1 MGIENQMIK
10 NNQNIS
16 SIWLQGT
23 SRTGKTSNL
32 IELFSLWVNE
42 QLPKQE
48 VNHSLLKPVT
58 SKILVFGNND
68 DTRRRLGDRLAEAVK
83 GIYPVISKTPLGFFS
98 DEVILFFPLI
108 SKQLK
113 FNSQFLLK
121 LRPETEQ
128 DLATNLWRDQ
138 LTPEDIEAF
147 GNEYNF
153 VRRTLD
159 LLQLA
164 GASGIPPERISSLLP
179 QGNVLSPA
187 VIEKIQR
194 LLFQWRDWCLTR
206 GLLTYGLIYEL
217 YWRYLL
223 TDSEYQDHLIRRYQ
237 GIFADDLDDY
247 PAIAKDL
254 FDILLDQGVYGVF
267 TYNPDGMVRKGLN
280 GDPDYL
286 LTLAQRCEVKNLI
299 PRNELGQKLGK
310 LIVSGIKEITII
322 PNLPEEVESFQTIS
336 RAQLLRQITDLII
349 LLINKEKV
357 APKDIAIIA
366 PGLDDIARYSFIEIF
381 RAHNIPIE
389 PLNEQRPLISSPLI
403 RSLLTLLC
411 LIYPHLGRLIQRDS
425 VAEMLVILSQKPY
438 FAEGKYNRRLQP
450 EIDPVRGGL
459 LAEYCCHLE
468 EENPHLL
475 PYSTYSRWDRL
486 GYHGTKAYDFIYTWI
501 QTTKSLVN
509 QEKFNQPI
517 LVLNKAIN
525 DFFASG
531 NFLPFDQLAVLREL
545 METVQ
550 HFWEI
555 HTRLAYNESREI
567 QQTQIIGQL
576 IHLLQKGTITANPH
590 PINFF
595 GGEKSAITLATIFQY
610 RSLHSCH
617 KYQFWLDVSSPLWT
631 KGGASDLFGAQLFLR
646 NRLGKP
652 WTEEDQEKENQVRL
666 ERILKDLLAR
676 VETKVYLC
684 HSDLSV
690 SGTEQTGGLYT
701 LIHGA
706 KIASFN

>member
-1 MGIENQMIK
+1 MRIPSVYALRAKSLSDWDMGIENQMIK

-58 SKILVFGNND
+58 SKILVFASND

-113 FNSQFLLK
+113 INGQFLLK

-164 GASGIPPERISSLLP
+164 GASGIPPERISYLL
-179 QGNVLSPA
+179 QRGNVLSPV
-187 VIEKIQR
+187 VIEKIQS

-206 GLLTYGLIYEL
+206 GLLTYGLIYEY

-254 FDILLDQGVYGVF
+254 FDILLDRGVYGVF

-280 GDPDYL
+280 ADPDYL

-299 PRNELGQKLGK
+299 PRNELG
-310 LIVSGIKEITII
+310 
-322 PNLPEEVESFQTIS
+322 
-336 RAQLLRQITDLII
+336 
-349 LLINKEKV
+349 
-357 APKDIAIIA
+357 
-366 PGLDDIARYSFIEIF
+366 
-381 RAHNIPIE
+381 
-389 PLNEQRPLISSPLI
+389 
-403 RSLLTLLC
+403 
-411 LIYPHLGRLIQRDS
+411 
-425 VAEMLVILSQKPY
+425 
-438 FAEGKYNRRLQP
+438 
-450 EIDPVRGGL
+450 
-459 LAEYCCHLE
+459 
-468 EENPHLL
+468 
-475 PYSTYSRWDRL
+475 
-486 GYHGTKAYDFIYTWI
+486 
-501 QTTKSLVN
+501 
-509 QEKFNQPI
+509 
-517 LVLNKAIN
+517 
-525 DFFASG
+525 
-531 NFLPFDQLAVLREL
+531 
-545 METVQ
+545 
-550 HFWEI
+550 
-555 HTRLAYNESREI
+555 
-567 QQTQIIGQL
+567 
-576 IHLLQKGTITANPH
+576 
-590 PINFF
+590 
-595 GGEKSAITLATIFQY
+595 
-610 RSLHSCH
+610 
-617 KYQFWLDVSSPLWT
+617 
-631 KGGASDLFGAQLFLR
+631 
-646 NRLGKP
+646 
-652 WTEEDQEKENQVRL
+652 
-666 ERILKDLLAR
+666 
-676 VETKVYLC
+676 
-684 HSDLSV
+684 
-690 SGTEQTGGLYT
+690 
-701 LIHGA
+701 A
-706 KIASFN
+706 KIRENNGFRNQRNNHYS